1 VINNGAMT
9 DEALP
14 AQVPDR
20 TSQRQF
26 WNEWNDKYRGRGHE
40 ARLDLATAQRR
51 ETVLRWV
58 AQLNLAQP
66 RILDVGCATGWLTA
80 QLAKF
85 GEASGTDIADDSIRQ
100 AREWYPHIPFD
111 CADFST
117 AAYRSEAFDL
127 VVCLE
132 TLSHVPDQPAFI
144 SKIARVLKSGGH
156 LILTTQNRYV
166 FERRSD
172 VAPRG
177 AGQIRRWVDVSEL
190 RQLLR
195 EDFVVRRLRTLTPAG
210 DIGFL
215 HLVNSH
221 RLNRALGQIVSPSR
235 IERAKERMGF
245 GQTIA
250 VLAQRR

>member
-1 VINNGAMT
+1 MTNNGAVT
-9 DEALP
+9 NEALR
-14 AQVPDR
+14 AEVPDR
-20 TSQRQF
+20 ISQRQF

-58 AQLNLAQP
+58 SHLNLAHP

-80 QLAKF
+80 QLAEF

-100 AREWYPHIPFD
+100 ARERYPNIPFD

-117 AAYRSEAFDL
+117 AKYPSEAFDL

-132 TLSHVPDQPAFI
+132 TLSHVPDQQAFI

-156 LILTTQNRYV
+156 MILTTQNRYV

-172 VAPRG
+172 VAPKG
-177 AGQIRRWVDVSEL
+177 AGQIRRWVDASEL
-190 RQLLR
+190 RRLLR
-195 EDFVVRRLRTLTPAG
+195 QDFVVRRLTTLTPAG
-210 DIGFL
+210 DIGIL

-221 RLNRALGQIVSPSR
+221 RLNRALRQIISPAR
-235 IERAKERMGF
+235 LEHAKERMGF